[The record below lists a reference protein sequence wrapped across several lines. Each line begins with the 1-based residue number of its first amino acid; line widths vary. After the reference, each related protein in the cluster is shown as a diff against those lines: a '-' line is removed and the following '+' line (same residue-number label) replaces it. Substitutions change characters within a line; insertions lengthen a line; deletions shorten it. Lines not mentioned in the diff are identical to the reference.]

1 MAGNLK
7 LNPNSGSQVK
17 EYVRGYVGKIKAF
30 LYLKNHS
37 MGSGVES
44 GDKVALRVKFMGITA
59 VSVAADH
66 FSWEPNSVYY
76 YEQFSLRTQNQLKPL
91 WDNSYNP
98 RH

>member
-7 LNPNSGSQVK
+7 LNLNSGSQVK
-17 EYVRGYVGKIKAF
+17 EYVRCYAGKIKAF

-37 MGSGVES
+37 MESGVGSGY
-44 GDKVALRVKFMGITA
+44 KVALQVKFMGITA
-59 VSVAADH
+59 VSAAADH
-66 FSWEPNSVYY
+66 FSWEPNCVYY
-76 YEQFSLRTQNQLKPL
+76 YEQFSLRTQNKLKPL